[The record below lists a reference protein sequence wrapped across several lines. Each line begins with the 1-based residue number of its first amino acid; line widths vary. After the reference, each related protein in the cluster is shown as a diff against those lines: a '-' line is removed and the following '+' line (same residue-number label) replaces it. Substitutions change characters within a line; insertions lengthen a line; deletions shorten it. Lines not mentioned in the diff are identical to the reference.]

1 MYVFKL
7 VILFSLAIDP
17 EVELLDH
24 MVVLLVFLRN
34 LHTVFHSGYTNLHSH
49 QWCSRVPFSIV
60 LPKYFVFFF
69 LMIVI
74 LICVRWYFFVVL
86 IYISLMISAVWPSF
100 HLPVGHLYVF
110 FGKMSDLWF
119 FLNLGICFLTFSCM
133 GCYFGY

>member
-60 LPKYFVFFF
+60 LPKYFICFFF
-69 LMIVI
+69 FNDSYSDMCEVI
-74 LICVRWYFFVVL
+74 FLCGF
-86 IYISLMISAVWPSF
+86 
-100 HLPVGHLYVF
+100 
-110 FGKMSDLWF
+110 DLHF
-119 FLNLGICFLTFSCM
+119 PDD
-133 GCYFGY
+133 